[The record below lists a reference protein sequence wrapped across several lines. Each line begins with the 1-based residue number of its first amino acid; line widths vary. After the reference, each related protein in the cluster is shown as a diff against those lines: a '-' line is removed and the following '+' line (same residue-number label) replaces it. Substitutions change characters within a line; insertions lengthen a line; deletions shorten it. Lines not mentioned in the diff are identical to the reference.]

1 MDFPTFLL
9 VVLSIIWI
17 STMILTLKSRARKSS
32 KLPPGPYRFPIIG
45 NILEIGP
52 KPHKSLTKLAAKY
65 GPVMSLKLGA
75 LTTVIISSPKAAKT
89 VLQTHDLIFSSR
101 TIPGAAES
109 LSHHE
114 FSMVWLPVENQWRKL
129 RKICKEHMFSVAR
142 LDASQGLRRE
152 KLRKLRG
159 YVGACSE
166 TGRAVDIGDAAFTTA
181 LNLMSATLFSLEFAP
196 EFDSD
201 SSQEMKDVVWGV
213 MKCVGS
219 PNFADYF
226 PILKP
231 VDPQGIL
238 KEAKICFQK
247 LFVIFDGIIDDKFKS
262 GGESGKEDLLEALIE
277 INRRDENE
285 LTKNDIKHLLL
296 DLFVAGTDTTSGTVE
311 WAMAELLKH
320 PHEMC
325 RVRQEIRDTVGEN
338 VEVEESDISRLP
350 YLQAVVKETFR
361 LHPAGP
367 FLVPHKANAD
377 VEINGYIVP
386 KNAQVLV
393 NVWASGRDPDTWPEA
408 ESFLPERF
416 MDGRQIDIRG
426 KDFELIPFGSGRR
439 ICPGL
444 PLAYRMV
451 HLMLANLV
459 GSFEW
464 RLDGDCKEID
474 MDDKF
479 GLTLQKAIPLK
490 AVPIKL

>member
-9 VVLSIIWI
+9 AVLSIIWI
-17 STMILTLKSRARKSS
+17 STMILTFISRARKSH

-65 GPVMSLKLGA
+65 GPVMSLKLGT

-89 VLQTHDLIFSSR
+89 VLQTHDLSFSSR

-109 LSHHE
+109 LGHHE

-129 RKICKEHMFSVAR
+129 RKICREHMFSVAR

-311 WAMAELLKH
+311 WAMSELLKH
-320 PHEMC
+320 PHKMC

-350 YLQAVVKETFR
+350 YRSPFPGAPQGQR
-361 LHPAGP
+361 RRRNQWLHRPEKCAGP
-367 FLVPHKANAD
+367 RECVGEWQRSRHVAGGGIVLAGEIYGWPAD
-377 VEINGYIVP
+377 RYQG
-386 KNAQVLV
+386 
-393 NVWASGRDPDTWPEA
+393 
-408 ESFLPERF
+408 ERF
-416 MDGRQIDIRG
+416 RAYS
-426 KDFELIPFGSGRR
+426 FR
-439 ICPGL
+439 IGEEDLPGFAIGL
-444 PLAYRMV
+444 SNGAPHAGEFSRKFRMEV
-451 HLMLANLV
+451 R
-459 GSFEW
+459 W
-464 RLDGDCKEID
+464 RL
-474 MDDKF
+474 
-479 GLTLQKAIPLK
+479 
-490 AVPIKL
+490 